1 MGRWDNSF
9 FGDDLA
15 LDVKGDFDAQVESG
29 TEPSVAA
36 AQILKTE
43 LADEILNE
51 FPEDERDE
59 MFWEESAGLIFAATV
74 IQLEHNALQPETKEL
89 ALQAIAAEREMG
101 ADDERLSLLADL
113 EKELNA
119 K

>member
-113 EKELNA
+113 EKE
-119 K
+119 